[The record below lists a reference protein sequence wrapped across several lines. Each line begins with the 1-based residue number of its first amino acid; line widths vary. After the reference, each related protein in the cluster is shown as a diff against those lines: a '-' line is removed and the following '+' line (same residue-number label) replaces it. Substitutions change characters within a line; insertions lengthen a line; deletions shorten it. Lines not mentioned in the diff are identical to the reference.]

1 MSFWVAGATA
11 VGAIGGGVIA
21 SRGARSAANAQSRA
35 GDAAIAEQGRQ
46 FDTALNLSANQRQ
59 IGNQALNA
67 LGSIYGYEP
76 APGYSNEEY
85 PLYGGMRGGLRSQEP
100 VLIGD
105 TELPPGTTTKS
116 VGKGWYEVWYGGRRI
131 GTLRPGGPNGRFLND
146 TGADINALWGQW
158 EQSRMQELSA
168 AREST
173 GEAGAGGNELAGP
186 DYSSFIQSPDYQ
198 FRMNQ
203 GLNAVQGSAAA
214 QGGLYSGNALRA
226 INDFAQ
232 GTAASEF
239 GNYVNRQL
247 ALAGMGQAATTQAG
261 NAALTT
267 GTNVGNLL
275 LNQGNARASGII
287 GQANAVT
294 GGVND
299 LASLYGMWRGGY
311 FDGRGRGGYNIQ
323 APDAWGALDN
333 ALAGGP

>member
-1 MSFWVAGATA
+1 MANQGAKDA
-11 VGAIGGGVIA
+11 
-21 SRGARSAANAQSRA
+21 ARAQGRA
-35 GDAAIAEQGRQ
+35 GDAAIGEQRRQ
-46 FDTALNLSANQRQ
+46 FDTLLNLTANQRQ

-85 PLYGGMRGGLRSQEP
+85 PLYGGLRGGMRSQEP

-105 TELPPGTTTKS
+105 TELPPGTTTKD
-116 VGKGWYEVWYGGRRI
+116 VGGGWYEVHYGGQRI
-131 GTLRPGGPNGRFLND
+131 GTLRPGGPNGRFIND
-146 TGADINALWGQW
+146 TGADINALWGNW
-158 EQSRMQELSA
+158 EQGRMNELAA
-168 AREST
+168 AREAS
-173 GEAGAGGNELAGP
+173 GGGNQLAGP
-186 DYSSFIQSPDYQ
+186 DYSEFYKSPDYT
-198 FRMNQ
+198 FRLNE

-214 QGGLYSGNALRA
+214 RGGLYSGNALRG
-226 INDFAQ
+226 ITDYGQ
-232 GTAASEF
+232 GLAASEF

-261 NAALTT
+261 NAAMTT
-267 GTNVGNLL
+267 GTNVSNLL
-275 LNQGNARASGII
+275 LGQGNARASGII
-287 GQANAVT
+287 NQTNAIT

-311 FDGRGRGGYNIQ
+311 FDGRGGRGYNIQ